1 MRLGA
6 KRIASRYCCFASKD
20 GVSAVDGAE
29 KPPYRRG
36 SGLSTSNWAQATVG
50 APAKPVPTPV
60 VKIDNLTDP
69 FATLVTVEYGDKLG
83 ELLETIT
90 ALKNLNLNIRRA
102 KLVSGKSGSTI
113 NAFYLT
119 EADTSE
125 KIVKSARL
133 EEIRMTVLNL
143 LVATYPVS
151 LQFVLCLGCT
161 PMIILV
167 LSTGAQRFLRCFVE
181 QESAQSLSGGKPS
194 DSELTQPL
202 GRRRSVVQ
210 TLIDVTEAPNGAAS
224 VLKIT
229 TSDRP
234 GLLVDIVRVLK
245 DINLNVVSAEVDTV
259 GTQAQDEFFITY
271 HGEPLTPPMVT
282 LVTNALQY
290 YLSLNE
296 VAKEESY

>member
-1 MRLGA
+1 M
-6 KRIASRYCCFASKD
+6 
-20 GVSAVDGAE
+20 VSALLTAQKSLQTGVVAGSAPRIGTHC
-29 KPPYRRG
+29 PPHAARLPG
-36 SGLSTSNWAQATVG
+36 TSALSKRLLDFSPSCPLVHSRAMRVVARAQATVG

-143 LVATYPVS
+143 LVATYP
-151 LQFVLCLGCT
+151 
-161 PMIILV
+161 
-167 LSTGAQRFLRCFVE
+167 
-181 QESAQSLSGGKPS
+181 ESAQSLSGGKPS